1 MARGL
6 TQEVPPPAGTGHPS
20 PPLPFRCVFCLA
32 RGGCQDGSVRGE
44 VAASTCA
51 AGKSPRAPFVAFKTA
66 QSSCSEDVLRILKP
80 LKPASWRPGFP
91 TPTPGQS
98 HRTSKQ
104 SARKRAGG
112 AGVNLG
118 APRRWEHSG
127 APARSA
133 RCCGRPRAP
142 PHTPHPARRWQL
154 SCGWDGGRRMTGLL
168 TDRCAETS
176 LVIYWLSAP
185 DEKH

>member
-51 AGKSPRAPFVAFKTA
+51 AGKSPRTPFVAFKTA

-80 LKPASWRPGFP
+80 LKPAGWRPGFP

-98 HRTSKQ
+98 HRTSKHKEA
-104 SARKRAGG
+104 SGRGRRKSRG
-112 AGVNLG
+112 
-118 APRRWEHSG
+118 PRSCEHSG

-142 PHTPHPARRWQL
+142 PRTPHAAGSFPA
-154 SCGWDGGRRMTGLL
+154 DGMAAGG
-168 TDRCAETS
+168 
-176 LVIYWLSAP
+176 
-185 DEKH
+185 

>member
-32 RGGCQDGSVRGE
+32 RGRCQDGSVRGE

-51 AGKSPRAPFVAFKTA
+51 AGKSPRTPFVAFKTA

-80 LKPASWRPGFP
+80 LKPAGWRPGFP

-98 HRTSKQ
+98 HRTSKHKEA
-104 SARKRAGG
+104 SGRGRRKSRG
-112 AGVNLG
+112 
-118 APRRWEHSG
+118 
-127 APARSA
+127 PAELRTF
-133 RCCGRPRAP
+133 GRPRPLRQVLRPAARP
-142 PHTPHPARRWQL
+142 APHPARRWQL